1 MATLKTWSGSFVVD
15 RRDWHY
21 VLGPNGTGETNLRSK
36 KTEAE
41 ETPKGKR
48 SRNEESAEVLGK
60 LLDRAKETLN
70 NKEDLKMS
78 LGDLIRLLQWQEQSE
93 ENEKAREIEVRWV
106 EEPNEEQVSEEKQD

>member
-1 MATLKTWSGSFVVD
+1 MPTLKTRSGSFVVD

-21 VLGPNGTGETNLRSK
+21 VLGPNAAGETNLRSK

-41 ETPKGKR
+41 EAPKEKR

-70 NKEDLKMS
+70 SKEDLKMS

-106 EEPNEEQVSEEKQD
+106 EEPNEEQLSEEKQD

>member
-41 ETPKGKR
+41 EAPKGKR
-48 SRNEESAEVLGK
+48 SRNEESAEVLVK

>member
-1 MATLKTWSGSFVVD
+1 MTALKTWSGSFVGD

-21 VLGPNGTGETNLRSK
+21 VHGSNGTGETNLRSK

-41 ETPKGKR
+41 EAPKEKR
-48 SRNEESAEVLGK
+48 SNNEESEEVLGK

-93 ENEKAREIEVRWV
+93 DNEKAREIEVRWV
-106 EEPNEEQVSEEKQD
+106 EERNEEQQSEEKQD